1 MNIDVVILAAG
12 QGSRMHSNL
21 PKVLHELAGKPLVKH
36 VIDTAKQLEN
46 TNLHLIVG
54 HGAEKV
60 KDSFANEGIQWI
72 IQEQQLGT
80 GHAVQQALP
89 FLKDESI
96 TLILYGD
103 VPLTCFSTLKD
114 MISLVTDQSIS
125 LLTVELNDATGYGR
139 IVRSSTGSVTA
150 IVEHKDADNAQLEIR
165 EINTGILAVKS
176 SHLRSW
182 LPKLSNN
189 NAQGEYYLTDIIEM
203 ASNQGVE
210 IKTVHPESQQE
221 VQGVNN
227 RLQLSDLERWYQL
240 RQARK
245 LQEQGVTLMDPAR
258 FDLRGEIS
266 TGTDIVIDANV
277 IFEGKVSIG
286 NNVKIS
292 SNCVISDSHIGDNVE
307 IKANSIL
314 EQATVAADCVI
325 GPFARLRPGTELA
338 EKSKIGNFVETKKSV
353 IGAGSK
359 VNHLSYIGDA
369 DIGEGVNIGAGTIT
383 CNYDGVNKFKT
394 CIADGAFIGS
404 NSSLVAPVNI
414 GKDAT
419 VGAGSTVTREVEGKT
434 LAVARGK
441 QKNYKEWQRPVKK
454 S

>member
-12 QGSRMHSNL
+12 QGSRMRSKL
-21 PKVLHELAGKPLVKH
+21 PKVLHALAGKPLVKH
-36 VIDTAKQLEN
+36 VIDTAKQLKN
-46 TNLHLIVG
+46 TSLQVIIG
-54 HGAEKV
+54 HGAELV
-60 KDSFANEGIQWI
+60 KERFANEDIQWVV
-72 IQEQQLGT
+72 QQQQLGT

-89 FLKDESI
+89 FLKEESV

-103 VPLTCFSTLKD
+103 VPLTRLSTLEN
-114 MISLVTDQSIS
+114 MVSLVSDQSIS
-125 LLTVELNDATGYGR
+125 LLTVELNDSTGYGR
-139 IVRSSTGSVTA
+139 IVRSATGSVTA
-150 IVEHKDADNAQLEIR
+150 IVEHKDADNAQLLIR

-176 SHLRSW
+176 THLRTW
-182 LPKLSNN
+182 LPQLSNN

-203 ASNQGVE
+203 AANQGIE
-210 IKTVHPESQQE
+210 IKTVHPESEQE
-221 VQGVNN
+221 VQGINN

-240 RQARK
+240 CQARK
-245 LQEQGVTLMDPAR
+245 LQEQGVTLMDPLR

-266 TGTDIVIDANV
+266 VGTDIVIDANV

-286 NNVKIS
+286 DNVKIE
-292 SNCVISDSHIGDNVE
+292 SNCVISDSSIGDNVE

-325 GPFARLRPGTELA
+325 GPFARLRPGSQLA
-338 EKSKIGNFVETKKSV
+338 KKAKIGNFVETKKTI
-353 IGAGSK
+353 IGEGSK

-369 DIGEGVNIGAGTIT
+369 DIGRGVNIGAGTIT

-394 CIADGAFIGS
+394 KIDDGAFIGS
-404 NSSLVAPVNI
+404 NSSLVAPVSI
-414 GKDAT
+414 GKEAT
-419 VGAGSTVTREVEGKT
+419 VGAGSTITREVSDNN

-441 QKNYKEWQRPVKK
+441 QKNIKTWQRPVKK